1 MEQYNK
7 VRQFNCHHLSQF
19 KNNYYYFTCLLE
31 GNLYSDHIHMSKVQ
45 TEFHTSTTSK
55 LVHVGYFIVVSG
67 DGCIQVQHLM
77 YPMAIAPT
85 PPALKNTINLT
96 K

>member
-1 MEQYNK
+1 MSPLEPIQK
-7 VRQFNCHHLSQF
+7 QLLL
-19 KNNYYYFTCLLE
+19 FTCLLE